1 VSTVQVRHG
10 DATVELPE
18 GSTVREALGRLGVMR
33 SDVIAARV
41 VRGDAALPEEWD
53 LDRAFGDGEVVLDPI
68 RAATPEGRD
77 ILRHS
82 TAHVMAQAV
91 TDLFPEAK
99 WAIGPPV
106 QDGFYYDF
114 DVERPFTPEDI
125 EAIEA
130 RMRELLVAKQRFVR
144 AEVTRDE
151 ALAMFADQPYKREV
165 IERVEPSEVD
175 VAEGRDEPTFTV
187 YRNVAPDGEE
197 AWVDLCRG
205 PHLGSTDRIP
215 AFKLLRTA
223 GAYWRGR
230 EDQPML
236 QRIYGTAWESQQALD
251 DHLRMLEEARARD
264 HRRLGR
270 ELGMLHMP
278 EELGPGLAIFLP
290 KGAHVRRQM
299 EDWIREE
306 TLARGYEPVY
316 TPHVAKEDLWRIS
329 GHLENYGD
337 LMFPGMEVEH
347 ATYRLKPMNCPFHIL
362 AYTSRTR
369 SYRELPLRISELGTV
384 YRFERSGVVNG
395 MLRARGFTQ
404 DDSHIFCRPD
414 QVVDEI
420 VGCITFARDLYR
432 AFGLG
437 EPSRVAVSTRP
448 EKSIG
453 TTEQWERAE
462 RALMDAAAPPGTRT
476 RSTRA
481 RVRSTARRSTS
492 TRATRSGASGSSR
505 PSRSTSTSPGASTL
519 SYVGEDGQK
528 HEPFMVHRALFG
540 SIERFF
546 AVLLESTNGA
556 FPLWL
561 APEQVRVV
569 PVAGDFT
576 SYAEG
581 VATALRERG
590 LRVEVDTSDDTLG
603 ARIRSAQTEKVPV
616 TLIVGSDEQAAGTVA
631 VRRYGGDQRKAVPL
645 GELAEEL
652 VSRVG
657 RWTARRGT
665 GGHGYGL
672 MALRARF
679 PHLVA
684 SVVGPLGR
692 GLARSGVR
700 PNTLTTVGLLLTVG
714 SAFIIGSGRPLL
726 GALVLFIGGSM
737 DALDGTVARATGNST
752 PFGAFY
758 DSVSDRISDGV
769 VLAGVAWWV
778 ADRPRLLLLTLASL
792 VLAEV
797 TSYVRARAESIDL
810 TCEVGVIERAER
822 AHPAL
827 IGLLFAPLLEP
838 VLWLLAIG
846 GAITVAQRMHH
857 VWCQIDRDL
866 PAEIM
871 ALAHADRAW
880 SRAVRP
886 HRARVLRRAQLRR
899 GVRRRTRRGAR
910 GGRTERLRERLAL
923 APAHD
928 VRRSGRARREG
939 RATARA

>member
-1 VSTVQVRHG
+1 MGQHVSTVQARHA
-10 DATVELPE
+10 DAAVELPA
-18 GSTVREALGRLGVMR
+18 GATVREALGRLGVMR

-41 VRGDAALPEEWD
+41 VRAEGPAEEWD
-53 LDRAFGDGEVVLDPI
+53 LDRALPDGVADLDPI
-68 RAATPEGRD
+68 RSSSPEGRD

-91 TDLFPEAK
+91 TDLFPDAK

-114 DVERPFTPEDI
+114 DVERPFTPDDI
-125 EAIEA
+125 AAIEE

-144 AEVTRDE
+144 AELTRDE
-151 ALAMFADQPYKREV
+151 ALEMFAGQPYKREV

-270 ELGMLHMP
+270 DLGMLHMP

-290 KGAHVRRQM
+290 KGAHVRRLM

-329 GHLENYGD
+329 GHLENYGE

-369 SYRELPLRISELGTV
+369 SYRDLPLRISELGTV

-414 QVVDEI
+414 QVVDEV

-448 EKSIG
+448 DKSIG

-462 RALMDAAAPPGTRT
+462 RALMDAAA
-476 RSTRA
+476 
-481 RVRSTARRSTS
+481 
-492 TRATRSGASGSSR
+492 ASGYDYEVDEGEGAFYGPKIDIHAR
-505 PSRSTSTSPGASTL
+505 DAIGREWQLTTIQVDFNLPGRFDL

-569 PVAGDFT
+569 PVAGDFAG
-576 SYAEG
+576 YADE
-581 VATALRERG
+581 VAASLRERG
-590 LRVEVDTSDDTLG
+590 LRAEVDASDDSLG
-603 ARIRSAQTEKVPV
+603 ARIRSAQTGKVPV
-616 TLIVGSDEQAAGTVA
+616 TLIVGADEQAAGTVA
-631 VRRYGGDQRKAVPL
+631 VRRYGGEQRKGVPL
-645 GELAEEL
+645 GELADEL
-652 VSRVG
+652 VAEAVAG
-657 RWTARRGT
+657 RRGE
-665 GGHGYGL
+665 
-672 MALRARF
+672 
-679 PHLVA
+679 
-684 SVVGPLGR
+684 
-692 GLARSGVR
+692 
-700 PNTLTTVGLLLTVG
+700 
-714 SAFIIGSGRPLL
+714 I
-726 GALVLFIGGSM
+726 
-737 DALDGTVARATGNST
+737 ATG
-752 PFGAFY
+752 
-758 DSVSDRISDGV
+758 
-769 VLAGVAWWV
+769 
-778 ADRPRLLLLTLASL
+778 
-792 VLAEV
+792 
-797 TSYVRARAESIDL
+797 
-810 TCEVGVIERAER
+810 
-822 AHPAL
+822 
-827 IGLLFAPLLEP
+827 
-838 VLWLLAIG
+838 
-846 GAITVAQRMHH
+846 
-857 VWCQIDRDL
+857 
-866 PAEIM
+866 
-871 ALAHADRAW
+871 
-880 SRAVRP
+880 
-886 HRARVLRRAQLRR
+886 
-899 GVRRRTRRGAR
+899 
-910 GGRTERLRERLAL
+910 
-923 APAHD
+923 
-928 VRRSGRARREG
+928 
-939 RATARA
+939 

>member
-1 VSTVQVRHG
+1 VSTLQVHHG
-10 DATVELPE
+10 EASVELPS
-18 GSTVREALGRLGVMR
+18 GASVREALGRLGVMR
-33 SDVIAARV
+33 GEVVAARI
-41 VRGDAALPEEWD
+41 VRDGAPTEEWD
-53 LDRAFGDGEVVLDPI
+53 LDRALPDSGEVTVEPVRSD
-68 RAATPEGRD
+68 TPEGRD

-114 DVERPFTPEDI
+114 EVERPFTPEDL
-125 EAIEA
+125 ETIEA
-130 RMRELLVAKQRFVR
+130 RMRELLAAKQRFVR
-144 AEVTRDE
+144 AEVSRDE

-187 YRNVAPDGEE
+187 YRNVDGDGGE

-236 QRIYGTAWESQQALD
+236 QRIYGTAWESPAALEA
-251 DHLRMLEEARARD
+251 HLKMLEEARARD

-290 KGAHVRRQM
+290 KGAHVRRLM

-362 AYTSRTR
+362 AYTSQTR

-414 QVVDEI
+414 QVVDE
-420 VGCITFARDLYR
+420 VVACITFARDLYR

-453 TTEQWERAE
+453 TTEQWDRAE
-462 RALMDAAAPPGTRT
+462 RALMDAAA
-476 RSTRA
+476 
-481 RVRSTARRSTS
+481 
-492 TRATRSGASGSSR
+492 ASGYDYEVDEGEGAFYGPKIDIHAR
-505 PSRSTSTSPGASTL
+505 DAIGREWQLTTIQVDFNLPGRFDL

-569 PVAGDFT
+569 PVAEDFT
-576 SYAEG
+576 DHAHSVAE
-581 VATALRERG
+581 ACRAAG
-590 LRVEVDTSDDTLG
+590 LRAEVDTTDDTLG
-603 ARIRSAQTEKVPV
+603 ARIRSAQTSKVPV
-616 TLIVGSDEQAAGTVA
+616 TLVVGADEVANATVA
-631 VRRYGGDQRKAVPL
+631 VRRYGGAQRKDVPL
-645 GELAEEL
+645 AELVAELAVESAAGRRGELAP
-652 VSRVG
+652 G
-657 RWTARRGT
+657 
-665 GGHGYGL
+665 
-672 MALRARF
+672 
-679 PHLVA
+679 
-684 SVVGPLGR
+684 
-692 GLARSGVR
+692 
-700 PNTLTTVGLLLTVG
+700 
-714 SAFIIGSGRPLL
+714 
-726 GALVLFIGGSM
+726 
-737 DALDGTVARATGNST
+737 
-752 PFGAFY
+752 
-758 DSVSDRISDGV
+758 
-769 VLAGVAWWV
+769 
-778 ADRPRLLLLTLASL
+778 
-792 VLAEV
+792 
-797 TSYVRARAESIDL
+797 
-810 TCEVGVIERAER
+810 
-822 AHPAL
+822 
-827 IGLLFAPLLEP
+827 
-838 VLWLLAIG
+838 
-846 GAITVAQRMHH
+846 
-857 VWCQIDRDL
+857 
-866 PAEIM
+866 
-871 ALAHADRAW
+871 
-880 SRAVRP
+880 
-886 HRARVLRRAQLRR
+886 
-899 GVRRRTRRGAR
+899 
-910 GGRTERLRERLAL
+910 
-923 APAHD
+923 
-928 VRRSGRARREG
+928 
-939 RATARA
+939 

>member
-1 VSTVQVRHG
+1 MSTVQAVHG
-10 DATVELPE
+10 EALVELPT
-18 GSTVREALGRLGVMR
+18 GASVREAFGRLGIMR
-33 SDVIAARV
+33 SDVVAARV
-41 VRGDAALPEEWD
+41 ARSVDAPAEEWD
-53 LDRAFGDGEVVLDPI
+53 LDRPLPDGRTELEPI
-68 RAATPEGRD
+68 LASSPEGRD

-125 EAIEA
+125 EAIET
-130 RMRELLVAKQRFVR
+130 RMRDLLAAKQRFVR
-144 AEVTRDE
+144 AEVSRDE
-151 ALAMFADQPYKREV
+151 ALALFADQPYKREV

-187 YRNVAPDGEE
+187 YRNVDRDGEE

-236 QRIYGTAWESQQALD
+236 QRIYGTAWESKQALE

-290 KGAHVRRQM
+290 RGAHVRRLM

-306 TLARGYEPVY
+306 TLARGYQPVY

-369 SYRELPLRISELGTV
+369 SYRDLPLRISELGTV

-404 DDSHIFCRPD
+404 DDSHIFCRPE
-414 QVVDEI
+414 QVVDEV

-453 TTEQWERAE
+453 TSEQWERAE
-462 RALMDAAAPPGTRT
+462 RALMDAAA
-476 RSTRA
+476 
-481 RVRSTARRSTS
+481 
-492 TRATRSGASGSSR
+492 ASGYAYEVDEGEGAFYGPKIDIHAR
-505 PSRSTSTSPGASTL
+505 DAIGREWQLTTIQVDFNLPGRFDL
-519 SYVGEDGQK
+519 SYIGEDGQK

-561 APEQVRVV
+561 APEQARVV
-569 PVAGDFT
+569 PVAAE
-576 SYAEG
+576 YAG
-581 VATALRERG
+581 YAHDVAGALQAAG
-590 LRVEVDTSDDTLG
+590 LRAEVDASDDSLG
-603 ARIRSAQTEKVPV
+603 SRIRSAQTEKVPV
-616 TLIVGSDEQAAGTVA
+616 TLVVGSDEQEAGTVA
-631 VRRYGGDQRKAVPL
+631 VRRYGGDQRRAVPL
-645 GELAEEL
+645 AELVAELVEEAVAGRRGELA
-652 VSRVG
+652 
-657 RWTARRGT
+657 
-665 GGHGYGL
+665 
-672 MALRARF
+672 
-679 PHLVA
+679 
-684 SVVGPLGR
+684 
-692 GLARSGVR
+692 
-700 PNTLTTVGLLLTVG
+700 
-714 SAFIIGSGRPLL
+714 
-726 GALVLFIGGSM
+726 
-737 DALDGTVARATGNST
+737 
-752 PFGAFY
+752 
-758 DSVSDRISDGV
+758 
-769 VLAGVAWWV
+769 
-778 ADRPRLLLLTLASL
+778 
-792 VLAEV
+792 
-797 TSYVRARAESIDL
+797 TS
-810 TCEVGVIERAER
+810 
-822 AHPAL
+822 
-827 IGLLFAPLLEP
+827 
-838 VLWLLAIG
+838 
-846 GAITVAQRMHH
+846 
-857 VWCQIDRDL
+857 
-866 PAEIM
+866 
-871 ALAHADRAW
+871 
-880 SRAVRP
+880 
-886 HRARVLRRAQLRR
+886 
-899 GVRRRTRRGAR
+899 
-910 GGRTERLRERLAL
+910 
-923 APAHD
+923 
-928 VRRSGRARREG
+928 
-939 RATARA
+939 